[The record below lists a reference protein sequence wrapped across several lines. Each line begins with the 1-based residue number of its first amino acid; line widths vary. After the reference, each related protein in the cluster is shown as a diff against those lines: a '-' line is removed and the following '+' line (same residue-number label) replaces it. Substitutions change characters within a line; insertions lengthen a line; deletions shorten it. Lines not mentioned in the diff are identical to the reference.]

1 MDDII
6 HTSLPHNFRSSFLVF
21 ISISVCLHLSLSF
34 SSLYLA
40 GQSGHAELTSI
51 ILSYGE
57 KQAPGLE
64 NNPNNCTSYKIMNR
78 DVAKCIAVVRSNNI
92 GSGALNILR
101 FDNDIDENNFR
112 ISTFESQFGPNSKYY
127 KKVKKLHEY
136 LFTGNENNFAVRNHL
151 FANQTLR
158 PVGFF
163 RKIPKGEE
171 HSLIFYAE
179 CFLFFF
185 SIFFSAY
192 FILFLC
198 MIICVCVYVCVYV
211 CVCESM
217 TNHLSLHF
225 SYLLPSTHCY

>member
-1 MDDII
+1 MTLYTAIYRI
-6 HTSLPHNFRSSFLVF
+6 FLFFFPFLNFF
-21 ISISVCLHLSLSF
+21 SVCFHLSF
-34 SSLYLA
+34 SVFLFLSSA

-112 ISTFESQFGPNSKYY
+112 ISTFETQFGPNSKYY
-127 KKVKKLHEY
+127 KKVKKLHEN
-136 LFTGNENNFAVRNHL
+136 LFTGNINNFAVRNHI

-163 RKIPKGEE
+163 RKIPKGKE
-171 HSLIFYAE
+171 HSFVFTLNV
-179 CFLFFF
+179 FLF
-185 SIFFSAY
+185 
-192 FILFLC
+192 LTC
-198 MIICVCVYVCVYV
+198 
-211 CVCESM
+211 
-217 TNHLSLHF
+217 
-225 SYLLPSTHCY
+225 